1 VRKLD
6 EQLSWLARLIAIEA
20 LAAAQAV
27 DLRGPKALGAGSRL
41 VHAFV
46 RETVPSLEA
55 DRETGPEAER
65 LVQRLLAG
73 ALTERLQSV
82 LPPS

>member
-1 VRKLD
+1 
-6 EQLSWLARLIAIEA
+6 LIAIEG

-27 DLRGPKALGAGSRL
+27 DLRKAPALGAGSSL

-46 RETVPSLEA
+46 RATVPPLEA

-65 LVQRLLAG
+65 LAQRILAG
-73 ALTERLQSV
+73 ELAERLQGFMPR
-82 LPPS
+82 LPDPL